1 MNRRDNRLAIF
12 DLDGTLLDTIGDL
25 AEACNQM
32 LTLRGLATHTREEY
46 HKMVGNGILKLVE
59 RALPEHLRTTEYVVA
74 AREDFLAY
82 YVDHIDHYTRP
93 YEGIREVLHTLQERG
108 WTLAVASNKFDS
120 GTKQLIA
127 SIFPEVK
134 FKAIY
139 GNREGFPLK
148 PDAALVELIM
158 EECQAEREMTTM
170 IGDSGVDMQTAKN
183 GGVRSIGCTWG
194 FRSRTELEE
203 NGADIIVNTPLEILK
218 VLE

>member
-1 MNRRDNRLAIF
+1 MNRKDNRLAIF

-59 RALPEHLRTTEYVVA
+59 RALPEHLRTREYVVA

-93 YEGIREVLHTLQERG
+93 YEGIRQVLHTLQERG